1 MLRTAER
8 IVVDDVDVAVT
19 REFEFDENA
28 IVTVHEVGD
37 VIAEDVVMEI
47 WLNIF
52 ILGTRPG
59 LNNNVSQ

>member
-37 VIAEDVVMEI
+37 VIAEDVGMEVWMKI
-47 WLNIF
+47 YLY
-52 ILGTRPG
+52 
-59 LNNNVSQ
+59 